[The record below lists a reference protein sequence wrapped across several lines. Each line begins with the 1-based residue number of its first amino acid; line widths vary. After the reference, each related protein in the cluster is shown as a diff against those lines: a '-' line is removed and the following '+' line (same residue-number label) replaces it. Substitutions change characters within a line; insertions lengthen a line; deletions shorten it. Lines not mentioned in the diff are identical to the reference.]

1 MAMRLAV
8 PVNGQTAQLFAV
20 TGQRVGCAAQRISR
34 RFGVWTPLRHGAGT
48 QPGTPMRTAENGGE
62 RRRTVR
68 QGLTY
73 SDRVADR
80 AGEAIEADDNQGLAG
95 TDITQEAGEHG
106 AGAIGTGGV
115 LLAYRV
121 AAGSAPLVELGI
133 GALFLGGDPCVADQ
147 TACDG
152 SSPAACTHSAL
163 VAFPHRAG
171 MYIDLCQ

>member
-1 MAMRLAV
+1 M
-8 PVNGQTAQLFAV
+8 
-20 TGQRVGCAAQRISR
+20 
-34 RFGVWTPLRHGAGT
+34 TPLRHGAGT

-115 LLAYRV
+115 LLEDGV
-121 AAGSAPLVELGI
+121 AAGGVELV
-133 GALFLGGDPCVADQ
+133 ALRDRCLVLRWRRGRSRSGGLGPRPSGL
-147 TACDG
+147 
-152 SSPAACTHSAL
+152 SAA
-163 VAFPHRAG
+163 
-171 MYIDLCQ
+171 